1 MMLKFKPDLVFLDIL
16 MPKLSGVEALKQ
28 LQNYPELKN
37 IPIIICSAESNIK
50 TVEKALTLGA
60 VDYIVKPFTMEIV
73 LKKAEKWLFPEDS
86 SRNRS

>member
-1 MMLKFKPDLVFLDIL
+1 
-16 MPKLSGVEALKQ
+16 
-28 LQNYPELKN
+28 
-37 IPIIICSAESNIK
+37 
-50 TVEKALTLGA
+50 LTLGA